1 MLNIVGNYSRTS
13 PLSES
18 RTGEDRAETR
28 PDALISGGEN
38 VRIGRR
44 PDEHRMTARR
54 RLNSAIPPHC
64 AAGGAAERK
73 TRTGQFR
80 VPAARPGRGPSP
92 SGTGARSREGA
103 HGSPVAGGQSREAGA
118 KASGTRDGRP
128 GAAAGP
134 IRWEHH
140 ERTPAIPAPPVFRVR
155 RAPEPRRVDGAGG
168 EPSRTGD
175 SPTLLV
181 KIFGKDRPGITAGL
195 FDTLAAYAVDVVDI
209 EQVVTRGRIVLCA
222 LVTPPAVGGSTEG
235 DLRATVHSWAD
246 SLNLQAEIISGIGD
260 NRPRGDGRSY
270 VTVLGHPL
278 TAESTAA
285 IAASITSTGGNIDRI
300 FRLAKYPVTAVEF
313 AVSGTG
319 TEQLRTA
326 LATEAAEIGVD
337 VAVVS
342 AGLSRRAQR
351 LVVMDVDSTLIQDE
365 VIELFAAHA
374 GCEDK
379 VAEVTEQAMRGELDF
394 EQSLHARV
402 ALLAGLDASVVDKV
416 RAEVR
421 LTPGARTLIRTLKRL
436 GYQVGV
442 VSGGFTQVTD
452 DLKERLG
459 LDFASANTLEVVDGR
474 LTGRVVGEVVD
485 RAGKAR
491 LLRSFAEQAG
501 VPLAQT
507 VAIGDGANDLD
518 MLNTAGLG
526 VAFNAKPVVREAAHT
541 AVNVP
546 FLDTVLYL
554 LGITREE
561 VEAADGLVG

>member
-1 MLNIVGNYSRTS
+1 MSASQPPRS
-13 PLSES
+13 PRSPELL
-18 RTGEDRAETR
+18 
-28 PDALISGGEN
+28 DA
-38 VRIGRR
+38 
-44 PDEHRMTARR
+44 
-54 RLNSAIPPHC
+54 
-64 AAGGAAERK
+64 
-73 TRTGQFR
+73 
-80 VPAARPGRGPSP
+80 PSP
-92 SGTGARSREGA
+92 HVTGTG
-103 HGSPVAGGQSREAGA
+103 
-118 KASGTRDGRP
+118 T
-128 GAAAGP
+128 
-134 IRWEHH
+134 
-140 ERTPAIPAPPVFRVR
+140 
-155 RAPEPRRVDGAGG
+155 
-168 EPSRTGD
+168 
-175 SPTLLV
+175 PTLLV

-195 FDTLAAYAVDVVDI
+195 FDTLAAFSVDVVDI

-222 LVTPPAVGGSTEG
+222 LVTDPAAGGATEG
-235 DLRATVHSWAD
+235 NLRSTVHSWAE
-246 SLNLQAEIISGIGD
+246 SLKLQAEIISGIGD
-260 NRPRGDGRSY
+260 NRPRGDGRSH
-270 VTVLGHPL
+270 VTVLGNPL

-285 IAASITSTGGNIDRI
+285 IAARITSTGGNIDRI

-313 AVSGTG
+313 AVSGTA
-319 TEQLRTA
+319 TEELRTA
-326 LATEAAEIGVD
+326 LAPEAAGIGVD
-337 VAVVS
+337 IAVMS

-374 GCEDK
+374 GCEEK
-379 VAEVTEQAMRGELDF
+379 VAEVTGRAMRGELDF

-452 DLKERLG
+452 DLQERLG
-459 LDFASANTLEVVDGR
+459 LDFASANTLEIIDGR
-474 LTGRVVGEVVD
+474 LTGRVVGDVVD

-526 VAFNAKPVVREAAHT
+526 VAFNAKPVVRQAAHT

-561 VEAADGLVG
+561 VEAADGLVD

>member
-1 MLNIVGNYSRTS
+1 MSAPQPS
-13 PLSES
+13 QPLPS
-18 RTGEDRAETR
+18 
-28 PDALISGGEN
+28 SGSVE
-38 VRIGRR
+38 
-44 PDEHRMTARR
+44 P
-54 RLNSAIPPHC
+54 
-64 AAGGAAERK
+64 
-73 TRTGQFR
+73 
-80 VPAARPGRGPSP
+80 
-92 SGTGARSREGA
+92 
-103 HGSPVAGGQSREAGA
+103 
-118 KASGTRDGRP
+118 
-128 GAAAGP
+128 
-134 IRWEHH
+134 
-140 ERTPAIPAPPVFRVR
+140 
-155 RAPEPRRVDGAGG
+155 PEPRRVDGAGG

-260 NRPRGDGRSY
+260 NRPRG
-270 VTVLGHPL
+270 
-278 TAESTAA
+278 
-285 IAASITSTGGNIDRI
+285 DRI

>member
-1 MLNIVGNYSRTS
+1 M
-13 PLSES
+13 
-18 RTGEDRAETR
+18 
-28 PDALISGGEN
+28 
-38 VRIGRR
+38 
-44 PDEHRMTARR
+44 
-54 RLNSAIPPHC
+54 SASQPP
-64 AAGGAAERK
+64 
-73 TRTGQFR
+73 QSS
-80 VPAARPGRGPSP
+80 PSP
-92 SGTGARSREGA
+92 EAPASSPSPEAPASRQGAD
-103 HGSPVAGGQSREAGA
+103 
-118 KASGTRDGRP
+118 T
-128 GAAAGP
+128 
-134 IRWEHH
+134 
-140 ERTPAIPAPPVFRVR
+140 
-155 RAPEPRRVDGAGG
+155 
-168 EPSRTGD
+168 
-175 SPTLLV
+175 PTLLV

-195 FDTLAAYAVDVVDI
+195 FDTLAAYAVDVIDI

-222 LVTPPAVGGSTEG
+222 LVTAPTGGTAAAGTTEG
-235 DLRATVHSWAD
+235 DLRATVHSWAE
-246 SLNLQAEIISGIGD
+246 SLKLQAEIISGTGD
-260 NRPRGDGRSY
+260 NRPRGYGRSH

-285 IAASITSTGGNIDRI
+285 IAATITSTGGNIDRI

-313 AVSGTG
+313 AVSGTA
-319 TEQLRTA
+319 TAELRTA
-326 LATEAAEIGVD
+326 LATEAAGIGVD

-365 VIELFAAHA
+365 VIELFASHA

-379 VAEVTEQAMRGELDF
+379 VAEVTAQAMRGELDF

-402 ALLAGLDASVVDKV
+402 ALLAGLDVSVVDKV

-459 LDFASANTLEVVDGR
+459 LDFASANTLEVVDGK
-474 LTGRVVGEVVD
+474 LTGRVVGDIVD

-561 VEAADGLVG
+561 VEAADGLVD

>member
-1 MLNIVGNYSRTS
+1 MSASQPPRS
-13 PLSES
+13 PKS
-18 RTGEDRAETR
+18 
-28 PDALISGGEN
+28 
-38 VRIGRR
+38 
-44 PDEHRMTARR
+44 
-54 RLNSAIPPHC
+54 
-64 AAGGAAERK
+64 
-73 TRTGQFR
+73 
-80 VPAARPGRGPSP
+80 
-92 SGTGARSREGA
+92 
-103 HGSPVAGGQSREAGA
+103 
-118 KASGTRDGRP
+118 
-128 GAAAGP
+128 
-134 IRWEHH
+134 
-140 ERTPAIPAPPVFRVR
+140 
-155 RAPEPRRVDGAGG
+155 PEPPRGTDA
-168 EPSRTGD
+168 
-175 SPTLLV
+175 PTLLV

-222 LVTPPAVGGSTEG
+222 LVTSPEPGTTEG
-235 DLRATVHSWAD
+235 DLRATVHSWAE
-246 SLNLQAEIISGIGD
+246 SLKLQAEIISGTGD
-260 NRPRGDGRSY
+260 NRPRGDGRSH

-285 IAASITSTGGNIDRI
+285 IAARITSTGGNIDRI

-319 TEQLRTA
+319 TEDLRTA
-326 LATEAAEIGVD
+326 LAPEAAGLGVD
-337 VAVVS
+337 IAVVS

-374 GCEDK
+374 GCEAE
-379 VAEVTEQAMRGELDF
+379 VASVTEQAMRGELDF

-402 ALLAGLDASVVDKV
+402 ALLAGLDVSVVEKV

-474 LTGRVVGEVVD
+474 LTGRVVGDIVD

-561 VEAADGLVG
+561 VEAADGLVD